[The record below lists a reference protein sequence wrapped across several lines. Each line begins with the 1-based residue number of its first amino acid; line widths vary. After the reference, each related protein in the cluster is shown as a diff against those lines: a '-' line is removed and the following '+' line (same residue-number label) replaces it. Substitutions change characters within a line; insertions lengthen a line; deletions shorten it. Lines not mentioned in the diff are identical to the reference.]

1 MDRIPFPKPPPAKP
15 LEETAWLR
23 RTDRSEVGRQPFFS
37 GRDREYGVFR
47 DAAKS
52 LDDGDVGGGTM
63 IVQGAPGAGKS
74 ALMLECM
81 EAVRQHSTP
90 LSPWV
95 AVSVAPADLKS
106 PAYVMSALIRATD
119 EENTRLAKLW
129 PDANSTRPKKLLDF
143 GKLIYDELSSRGF
156 SLAGVSV
163 GARSGTGSRSS
174 IEMSPAELFS
184 AAAPLLKNFDFVVFV
199 DEAQNTPIDP
209 MTESVLDC
217 LHRDTCGISLVAAF
231 FGLSDTK
238 DVLRECGLSRP
249 PSERVINLGSL
260 SLDES
265 KTSLERMINAY
276 YAGSEEEKNTW
287 VEALAELS
295 QGWPQHINR
304 VGVASGRVIRSNGGR
319 LERHLLEQA
328 LQKGNDLKNEYYAAR
343 LEAGKYPPW
352 VYKRLALEAAK
363 KQGNFA
369 GTLTYEEVHSLTESA
384 RNIQNQSVD
393 EFVNTALH
401 AGLLTTVEDLP
412 FHYRFP
418 IPSLGDYLRSL
429 SLTIPQRA

>member
-1 MDRIPFPKPPPAKP
+1 MDRIFFPKPPPAKP
-15 LEETAWLR
+15 LKEATWLR

-47 DAAKS
+47 DVAKS
-52 LDDGDVGGGTM
+52 LNDGDVGGGTM

-95 AVSVAPADLKS
+95 AVSIVPGDLKS
-106 PAYVMSALIRATD
+106 PAYVMSALIRAID
-119 EENTRLAKLW
+119 EEGMRFAKLW
-129 PDANSTRPKKLLDF
+129 PDASSTRMKKLLDF

-156 SLAGVSV
+156 SLAGLSV
-163 GARSGTGSRSS
+163 GARSGAGTRSD

-217 LHRDTCGISLVAAF
+217 LHRDTRGISLVAAF

-238 DVLRECGLSRP
+238 DVLRECGLSRL
-249 PSERVINLGSL
+249 PSERVLNLGSL

-276 YAGSEEEKNTW
+276 YVGSKEEKDIW
-287 VEALAELS
+287 VNALAELS

-304 VGVASGRVIRSNGGR
+304 VGVASGRAIRSNGGR

-328 LQKGNDLKNEYYAAR
+328 LRKGTDLKNEYYAAR

-352 VYKRLALEAAK
+352 VYQRLASEAAK
-363 KQGNFA
+363 KQGKLA
-369 GTLTYEEVHSLTESA
+369 GILAYEEVHSLTESA
-384 RNIQNQSVD
+384 RKMQGQSVD
-393 EFVNTALH
+393 EFVSAALH

-412 FHYRFP
+412 FYYCFP
-418 IPSLGDYLRSL
+418 ISSLGDYLRSL
-429 SLTIPQRA
+429 SLTIPKDA